1 MARIRSIDFLPEI
14 FKTET
19 NKQFLA
25 STLDQLVQEPKFKP
39 TDGYI
44 GRKFGPGVTADDNYV
59 LEPNQVR
66 NNYQLEPGVIFLRE
80 NQNTVEDAVSY
91 PGIVESLGSKNAI
104 VNRHDRLFDS
114 EYYVWDPLIDFDKF
128 INFSQ
133 YYWLVDGPDA
143 VDVSATDVPLTDDFD
158 VARTASGYTFSGI
171 AGTLPTLTLARQ
183 GNYTFEVD
191 QSGNPF
197 WIQTTPGACRHTTA
211 KRKKQSRST
220 GRKQQRCGGWHYLF

>member
-25 STLDQLVQEPKFKP
+25 STLDQLVQEPKLKS

-66 NNYQLEPGVIFLRE
+66 NNYQLEPGVIFLKE

-91 PGIVESLGSKNAI
+91 PGII
-104 VNRHDRLFDS
+104 
-114 EYYVWDPLIDFDKF
+114 
-128 INFSQ
+128 
-133 YYWLVDGPDA
+133 
-143 VDVSATDVPLTDDFD
+143 
-158 VARTASGYTFSGI
+158 
-171 AGTLPTLTLARQ
+171 
-183 GNYTFEVD
+183 
-191 QSGNPF
+191 
-197 WIQTTPGACRHTTA
+197 
-211 KRKKQSRST
+211 
-220 GRKQQRCGGWHYLF
+220 